1 MQTSIIAAAIFA
13 VLLGGENEGKSTAQ
27 VAITQPETAPE
38 EAASDDGAGAETE
51 KAETSVQSKKLSP
64 PGGDERKA
72 AEKKIRGVFQQDLA
86 GARTPE
92 RRLELTERILEA
104 GVDTTDNSAIRY
116 TLLELAA
123 ECATAIGNL
132 RIAVR
137 AIDEID
143 KGFDVDPLA
152 MKADVLAQL
161 LGSDRPAG
169 QVPAVLKES
178 LRTATSLIDEALAHD
193 RYTMAQRFVDLAST
207 AARKQKNP
215 ILGRTLAIR
224 NREIRRLKGQHA
236 VFEEAQEVL
245 KKDPADADANLA
257 AGKWLCLGKGNWQ
270 DGLSLLARGAD
281 MALAE
286 LAKRDL
292 ANTEELDERV
302 ALGDAWWDLFEKER
316 RAERL
321 GFQQRAVYWYRL
333 ALPQSAGLKET
344 RIKNRLRGVHDN
356 LGATVMHLTMDDNAA
371 NPTVLDMAAGKH
383 HQTFLDPGGD
393 PNTAAHS
400 VEGPNGPSSRAL
412 AFDGVNDRINLGV
425 EWVNE
430 ALVAGNDFT
439 FTLWWWNPTGDFCE
453 NGVQMVFNSNF
464 VYFYNYKTVEGVN
477 RTTVAL
483 RRSVGGSIYPELTDL
498 NDGLWHHYALLRRGT
513 TFEIWLDGV
522 LRTTNTH
529 ADNAGNMSTSSFY
542 INSSDTI
549 SYGPGAMADFRVYGR
564 ALSGGEIGD
573 LFTQ

>member
-64 PGGDERKA
+64 PGSAERKA

-123 ECATAIGNL
+123 ECATTIGNL

-169 QVPAVLKES
+169 QVSAVLKES

-193 RYTMAQRFVDLAST
+193 RYTMAKRFVDLAST

-215 ILGRTLAIR
+215 ILGRTLTIR
-224 NREIRRLKGQHA
+224 NREIRRLKGQYA
-236 VFEEAQEVL
+236 AFEEAQEVL

-371 NPTVLDMAAGKH
+371 NPTVLDMAAGTH
-383 HQTFLDPGGD
+383 HQTFLDPGGN
-393 PNTAAHS
+393 PNTDGHTVAGA
-400 VEGPNGPSSRAL
+400 VGTGL
-412 AFDGVNDRINLGV
+412 AFDGVDDQINLGTDIV
-425 EWVNE
+425 DLAGPFSISFWFATNNSKSQFLFGRAKGATSPGLIIFVSSSGAITASLTDDNGD
-430 ALVAGNDFT
+430 APYIVAQGAYDFT
-439 FTLWWWNPTGDFCE
+439 GYAHLA
-453 NGVQMVFNSNF
+453 VV
-464 VYFYNYKTVEGVN
+464 
-477 RTTVAL
+477 
-483 RRSVGGSIYPELTDL
+483 RSDTQLKLYV
-498 NDGLWHHYALLRRGT
+498 
-513 TFEIWLDGV
+513 DGV
-522 LRTTNTH
+522 LRGERDLSLSTITPDSLRIATY
-529 ADNAGNMSTSSFY
+529 AGFFAEC
-542 INSSDTI
+542 TI
-549 SYGPGAMADFRVYGR
+549 DDFRVNDR
-564 ALSGGEIGD
+564 ALDLDEIETLHQLAED
-573 LFTQ
+573 